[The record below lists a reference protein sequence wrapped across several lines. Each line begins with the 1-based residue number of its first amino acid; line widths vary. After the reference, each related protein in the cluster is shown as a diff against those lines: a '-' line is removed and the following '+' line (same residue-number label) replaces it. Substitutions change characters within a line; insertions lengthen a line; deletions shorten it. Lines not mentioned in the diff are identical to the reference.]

1 MSRQS
6 DSRVNPTDV
15 SEPINVI
22 GETSPDTVETNP
34 TDVTEQIADE
44 VDAVTSGPIGEQT
57 MLLNMGPQHPST
69 HGVLR
74 LVLEL
79 DGEVVV
85 KCTPVIGYLHTGFEK
100 TYEGKT
106 YHAGVTLTDRMD
118 YLAPLSNNLGF
129 ALAVEKMLG
138 IEVPPRA
145 TVARVI
151 LAELTRIGSHLVWLG
166 TQALDLGAMSV
177 FLYCF
182 RERET
187 ILDIFESV
195 SGQRMMT
202 SYIRPGGLK
211 LDLSDD
217 FEPRVRDFIRIF
229 PSRIDDYEALLTE
242 NELWQERTVG
252 IGKLSAEDALAL
264 GVTGPNL
271 RASGIG
277 WDIRKTN
284 PYCGY
289 EQYDFAVPTAT
300 AGDVYARYEVRMAEM
315 RESLKIV
322 QQAIDALPGGPYMT
336 SDRKVAFPPRAELA
350 TSMEALIHHFKLATE
365 GYRVPAGE
373 IYSCIE
379 SPRGEL
385 GYYIISDG
393 SSKPY
398 RVHVKAPSFANLQA
412 IGRIS
417 EGGLVADLVA
427 IIGSLDPILGEV
439 DR

>member
-6 DSRVNPTDV
+6 DFEQQMAVDDERRPVGP
-15 SEPINVI
+15 
-22 GETSPDTVETNP
+22 ET
-34 TDVTEQIADE
+34 A
-44 VDAVTSGPIGEQT
+44 GEQT
-57 MLLNMGPQHPST
+57 MVLNMGPQHPST

-79 DGEVVV
+79 DGEVVL
-85 KCTPVIGYLHTGFEK
+85 KCTPVIGYLHTGIEK
-100 TYEGKT
+100 TYESKT

-129 ALAVEKMLG
+129 ALAVEKLLE

-151 LAELTRIGSHLVWLG
+151 LAELTRIGSHLVWLA

-182 RERET
+182 REREM
-187 ILDIFESV
+187 ILDIFESC
-195 SGQRMMT
+195 SGQRLMT

-211 LDLSDD
+211 QALPDD
-217 FEPRVRDFIRIF
+217 FEPRVREFIRIF
-229 PSRIDDYEALLTE
+229 PSRLEEYEALLTD
-242 NELWQERTVG
+242 NFMWHERTVG
-252 IGKLSAEDALAL
+252 IGKLKLEDALAL
-264 GVTGPNL
+264 GVSGPCL
-271 RASGIG
+271 RASGLG
-277 WDIRKTN
+277 WDIRKAN

-289 EQYDFAVPTAT
+289 EQYDFDVPVRDE
-300 AGDVYARYEVRMAEM
+300 GDVYARYLVRVAEM

-322 QQAIDALPGGPYMT
+322 QQAIDWLPLGPTMT
-336 SDRKVAFPPRAELA
+336 SDRKVAFPPRSELA

-373 IYSCIE
+373 TYTCIE
-379 SPRGEL
+379 SPRGEI
-385 GYYIISDG
+385 GYYVVADG

-398 RVHVKAPSFANLQA
+398 RVHVRAPSFANLQA
-412 IGRIS
+412 ISKIA

>member
-1 MSRQS
+1 MRGLS
-6 DSRVNPTDV
+6 DEARVVKPKL
-15 SEPINVI
+15 
-22 GETSPDTVETNP
+22 
-34 TDVTEQIADE
+34 DE
-44 VDAVTSGPIGEQT
+44 ELRRARELPEFMEIIDDAT
-57 MLLNMGPQHPST
+57 MTLNMGPQHPST

-85 KCTPVIGYLHTGFEK
+85 KCTPVVGYLHTAFEK

-129 ALAVEKMLG
+129 ALAVEKMIG
-138 IEVPPRA
+138 IEVPERA
-145 TVARVI
+145 IIARVI
-151 LAELTRIGSHLVWLG
+151 LAELTRIASHLVWLG

-187 ILDIFESV
+187 LLDIFESV

-229 PSRIDDYEALLTE
+229 PSRVDDYEALLTD
-242 NELWQERTVG
+242 NELFRERTVDVG
-252 IGKLSAEDALAL
+252 VLTLDDCLEYC
-264 GVTGPNL
+264 VTGPNI
-271 RASGIG
+271 RAAGLA

-284 PYCGY
+284 PYSGY
-289 EQYDFAVPTAT
+289 EVFNFNIPTRT
-300 AGDVYARYEVRMAEM
+300 EGDVYARYIVRMVEM
-315 RESLKIV
+315 RESLRIV
-322 QQAIDALPGGPYMT
+322 EQAISRLPPGPYMT
-336 SDRKVAFPPRAELA
+336 SDRKVAFPPREELA
-350 TSMEALIHHFKLATE
+350 TSMEALIHHFKLASE
-365 GYRVPAGE
+365 SYRVPAGQS
-373 IYSCIE
+373 YTAIE

-385 GYYIISDG
+385 GYYIVSDG

-398 RVHVKAPSFANLQA
+398 RIHVRAPSFTNLQA
-412 IGRIS
+412 ISKAS
-417 EGGLVADLVA
+417 EGGFVADLVA

>member
-1 MSRQS
+1 MQNIPQAE
-6 DSRVNPTDV
+6 VEAEVEEVV
-15 SEPINVI
+15 SEPA
-22 GETSPDTVETNP
+22 G
-34 TDVTEQIADE
+34 Q
-44 VDAVTSGPIGEQT
+44 QT

-79 DGEVVV
+79 DGEVVL

-100 TYEGKT
+100 SYEGKT
-106 YHAGVTLTDRMD
+106 YHADVTLTDRMD

-129 ALAVEKMLG
+129 ALAVEKLLG
-138 IEVPPRA
+138 VEVPPRA

-182 RERET
+182 REREM
-187 ILDIFESV
+187 LMDIFESC

-211 LDLSDD
+211 LDLPDD
-217 FEPRVRDFIRIF
+217 FEPRVREFIRIF
-229 PSRIDDYEALLTE
+229 PSKIEDYEALLTE
-242 NELWQERTVG
+242 NELWRERTVG
-252 IGKLSAEDALAL
+252 VGKLGAEDALAL

-271 RASGIG
+271 RASGVA
-277 WDIRKTN
+277 WDVRKTN

-289 EQYDFAVPTAT
+289 EQYDFQVPTQT
-300 AGDVYARYEVRMAEM
+300 AGDVYARYLVRMAEM
-315 RESLKIV
+315 RESLRIV
-322 QQAIDALPGGPYMT
+322 EQALDVLPGGPYMT
-336 SDRKVAFPPRAELA
+336 ADRKVAFPPRAELA

-365 GYRVPAGE
+365 GYRVPPGE
-373 IYSCIE
+373 VYVCIE

-385 GYYIISDG
+385 GYYVVADG

-398 RVHVKAPSFANLQA
+398 RVHVRAPSFANLQA
-412 IGRIS
+412 LGKIA

-427 IIGSLDPILGEV
+427 IIGSLDPVLGEV